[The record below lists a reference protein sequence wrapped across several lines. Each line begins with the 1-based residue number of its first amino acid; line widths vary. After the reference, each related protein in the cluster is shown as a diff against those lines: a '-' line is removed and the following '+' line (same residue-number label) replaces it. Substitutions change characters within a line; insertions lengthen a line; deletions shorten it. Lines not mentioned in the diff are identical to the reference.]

1 MISFKEDFGTMGRGG
16 YFDKSGIIR
25 LEFEIFACV
34 LFSSFSDV
42 MQNHLMQILTL
53 VAMEKPASLNAEDIR
68 DEKVKV
74 LKAIRPIEL
83 KDIVVGQYVANP
95 EMDSQFL
102 HFFLL

>member
-1 MISFKEDFGTMGRGG
+1 MISFKEDFGTGGRAG
-16 YFDKSGIIR
+16 YFDTAGIIR
-25 LEFEIFACV
+25 
-34 LFSSFSDV
+34 DV

-74 LKAIRPIEL
+74 LKAAKVVEL

-95 EMDSQFL
+95 EFDRAFRNHL
-102 HFFLL
+102 NLFNL